1 MKIVIAPDSFK
12 ETLSAFEVA
21 STIESSFQNVFPEA
35 EIIKIPIADGGE
47 GTVEAMVRASDGS
60 FEFSEVEGPMGN
72 ITSAKWGMLGNSK
85 TAVIEIAEACGLHL
99 VQVNKRNPMTA
110 SSFGVGQLVVAAL
123 DKGAKKIIIG
133 LGGSATNDGG
143 YGFLRAIGVQF
154 LDSEGNELNGH
165 FETLSLLSDINFNH
179 IDTRIK
185 NTSIEIACDVDNPL
199 LGEKGAS
206 KVFAAQKGASNKM
219 IEELESIMTN
229 YYEIIS
235 SQLGSQL
242 NDRPGFGAAG
252 GLGFGISAFINSE
265 LKSGINIVLEALNF
279 NQYLLDADLV
289 ITGEGRIDS
298 QSERGKAPIGVI
310 KYANQ
315 LNCKVIV
322 IAGSVDDPKTFNQK
336 FNVTNSYGIVN
347 AKFSIEK
354 AFEDPYGCLKSV
366 SQKAAEDFKVLVT

>member
-47 GTVEAMVRASDGS
+47 GTVEAMVRATDGS

-99 VQVNKRNPMTA
+99 VQANKRNPMTA

-165 FETLSLLSDINFNH
+165 FETLSSLSDINFNH

-199 LGEKGAS
+199 LGENGAS

>member
-21 STIESSFQNVFPEA
+21 SAIESGFQNVFPEA

-47 GTVEAMVRASDGS
+47 GTVDAMVRATNGS
-60 FEFSEVEGPMGN
+60 FEFSEVEGPMGD
-72 ITSAKWGMLGNSK
+72 ITRAKWGMLGKSK

-99 VQVNKRNPMTA
+99 VSSNKRNPMAA
-110 SSFGVGQLVVAAL
+110 SSYGVGQLVIAAL

-154 LDSEGNELNGH
+154 LDSKGNELNGH
-165 FETLSLLSDINFNH
+165 FETLNLLSDINLSH

-185 NTSIEIACDVDNPL
+185 STLIEIACDVDNPL
-199 LGEKGAS
+199 LGDQGATR
-206 KVFAAQKGASNKM
+206 VFAAQKGASNQM
-219 IEELESIMTN
+219 IEELESIMTH

-235 SQLGSQL
+235 GQLKNQAH
-242 NDRPGFGAAG
+242 DQPRFGAAG
-252 GLGFGISAFINSE
+252 GLGFGISAFLNSE
-265 LKSGINIVLEALNF
+265 LKSGISIVLESLNF

-310 KYANQ
+310 NYANQ
-315 LNCKVIV
+315 LNRRVFV
-322 IAGSVDDPKTFNQK
+322 IAGSVDDPKVFNQK

-347 AKFSIEK
+347 EKFSIER
-354 AFEDPYGCLKSV
+354 AFEDPYGCLKNI
-366 SQKAAEDFKVLVT
+366 SQKAAEDFKALVA

>member
-47 GTVEAMVRASDGS
+47 GTVEAMVRATDGS
-60 FEFSEVEGPMGN
+60 FEFLEVEGPMGN

-99 VQVNKRNPMTA
+99 VQANKRNPMTA

-133 LGGSATNDGG
+133 LGGSVTNDGG

>member
-47 GTVEAMVRASDGS
+47 GTVEAMVRATDGS

-99 VQVNKRNPMTA
+99 VQANKRNPMTA

-206 KVFAAQKGASNKM
+206 KVFAEQKGASNKM

>member
-21 STIESSFQNVFPEA
+21 SAIESGFQNVFPEA

-47 GTVEAMVRASDGS
+47 GTVDAMVRATNGS
-60 FEFSEVEGPMGN
+60 FEFSEVEGPMGD
-72 ITSAKWGMLGNSK
+72 ITRAKWGMLGKSK
-85 TAVIEIAEACGLHL
+85 TAVIEIAESCGLHL
-99 VQVNKRNPMTA
+99 VSANKRNPMAA
-110 SSFGVGQLVVAAL
+110 SSYGVGQLVIAAL

-154 LDSEGNELNGH
+154 LDSKGNELNGH
-165 FETLSLLSDINFNH
+165 FETLNLLSDINLSH

-185 NTSIEIACDVDNPL
+185 STLIEIACDVDNPL
-199 LGEKGAS
+199 LGDQGATR
-206 KVFAAQKGASNKM
+206 VFAAQKGASNQM
-219 IEELESIMTN
+219 IEELESIMTH

-235 SQLGSQL
+235 GQLKNQAH
-242 NDRPGFGAAG
+242 DQPGFGAAG
-252 GLGFGISAFINSE
+252 GLGFGISAFLNSE
-265 LKSGINIVLEALNF
+265 LKSGISIVLESLNF

-310 KYANQ
+310 NYANQ
-315 LNCKVIV
+315 LNRRVFV
-322 IAGSVDDPKTFNQK
+322 IAGSVDDPKVFNQK

-347 AKFSIEK
+347 EKFSIER
-354 AFEDPYGCLKSV
+354 AFEDPYGCLKNI
-366 SQKAAEDFKVLVT
+366 SQKAAEDFKALVA

>member
-47 GTVEAMVRASDGS
+47 GTVEAMVRATDGS

-199 LGEKGAS
+199 LGVKGAS

>member
-1 MKIVIAPDSFK
+1 
-12 ETLSAFEVA
+12 
-21 STIESSFQNVFPEA
+21 
-35 EIIKIPIADGGE
+35 
-47 GTVEAMVRASDGS
+47 
-60 FEFSEVEGPMGN
+60 
-72 ITSAKWGMLGNSK
+72 
-85 TAVIEIAEACGLHL
+85 
-99 VQVNKRNPMTA
+99 MTA

-354 AFEDPYGCLKSV
+354 AFEDPNGCLKNV

>member
-21 STIESSFQNVFPEA
+21 SAIESSFQNVFPEA

-47 GTVEAMVRASDGS
+47 GTVEAMVRATDGS

-72 ITSAKWGMLGNSK
+72 ITSAKGGMLGNSK

-99 VQVNKRNPMTA
+99 VQANKRNPMTA

-185 NTSIEIACDVDNPL
+185 NTSIEIACDVDSPL

>member
-47 GTVEAMVRASDGS
+47 GTVEAMVRATDGS

-72 ITSAKWGMLGNSK
+72 ITSAKCGMLGNSK

-99 VQVNKRNPMTA
+99 VQANKRNPMTA

-154 LDSEGNELNGH
+154 LDSEGNELNGY

-206 KVFAAQKGASNKM
+206 KVFAEQKGASSKM

>member
-21 STIESSFQNVFPEA
+21 SAIESSFQNVFPEA

-47 GTVEAMVRASDGS
+47 GTVEAMVRATDGS

-99 VQVNKRNPMTA
+99 VQANKRNPMTA

-235 SQLGSQL
+235 SQLGRQL
-242 NDRPGFGAAG
+242 NDRPRFGAAG

>member
-21 STIESSFQNVFPEA
+21 SAIESGFQNVFPEA

-47 GTVEAMVRASDGS
+47 GTVDAMVRATNGS
-60 FEFSEVEGPMGN
+60 FEFSEVEGPMGD
-72 ITSAKWGMLGNSK
+72 ITRAKWGMLGKSK

-99 VQVNKRNPMTA
+99 VSANKRNPMAA
-110 SSFGVGQLVVAAL
+110 SSYGVGQLVIAAL

-143 YGFLRAIGVQF
+143 YGFLRAIVVQF
-154 LDSEGNELNGH
+154 LDFKGNELNGH
-165 FETLSLLSDINFNH
+165 FETLNLLSDINLSH

-185 NTSIEIACDVDNPL
+185 STLIEIACDVDNPL
-199 LGEKGAS
+199 LGDQGATR
-206 KVFAAQKGASNKM
+206 VFAAQKGASNQM
-219 IEELESIMTN
+219 IEELESIMTH

-235 SQLGSQL
+235 GQLKNQAH
-242 NDRPGFGAAG
+242 NQPGFGAAG
-252 GLGFGISAFINSE
+252 GLGFGISAFLNSE
-265 LKSGINIVLEALNF
+265 LKSGISIVLESLNF

-310 KYANQ
+310 NYANQ
-315 LNCKVIV
+315 LNRRVFV
-322 IAGSVDDPKTFNQK
+322 IAGSVDDPKVFNQK

-347 AKFSIEK
+347 EKFSIER
-354 AFEDPYGCLKSV
+354 AFEDPYGCLKNI
-366 SQKAAEDFKVLVT
+366 SQKAAEDFKALVA

>member
-21 STIESSFQNVFPEA
+21 SAIESSFQNVFPEA

-47 GTVEAMVRASDGS
+47 GTVEAMVRATDGS

-99 VQVNKRNPMTA
+99 VQANKRNPMTA

-154 LDSEGNELNGH
+154 LDSEGNELNCH
-165 FETLSLLSDINFNH
+165 FETLSSLSDINFNH

>member
-21 STIESSFQNVFPEA
+21 SAIESGFQNVFPEA

-47 GTVEAMVRASDGS
+47 GTVDAMVRATNGS
-60 FEFSEVEGPMGN
+60 FEFSEVEGPMGD
-72 ITSAKWGMLGNSK
+72 ITRAKWGMLGKSK

-99 VQVNKRNPMTA
+99 VSANKRNPMAA
-110 SSFGVGQLVVAAL
+110 SSYGVGQLVIAAL

-154 LDSEGNELNGH
+154 LDSKGNELNGH
-165 FETLSLLSDINFNH
+165 FETLNLLSDINLSH

-185 NTSIEIACDVDNPL
+185 STLIEIACDVDNPL
-199 LGEKGAS
+199 LGDQGATR
-206 KVFAAQKGASNKM
+206 VFAAQKGASNQM
-219 IEELESIMTN
+219 IEDLESIMTH

-235 SQLGSQL
+235 GQLKNQAH
-242 NDRPGFGAAG
+242 DQPGFGAAG
-252 GLGFGISAFINSE
+252 GLGFGISAFLNSE
-265 LKSGINIVLEALNF
+265 LKSGISIVLESLNF

-310 KYANQ
+310 NYANQ
-315 LNCKVIV
+315 LNRRVFV
-322 IAGSVDDPKTFNQK
+322 IAGSVDDPKVFNQK

-347 AKFSIEK
+347 EKFSIER
-354 AFEDPYGCLKSV
+354 AFEDPYGCLKNI
-366 SQKAAEDFKVLVT
+366 SQKAAEDFKALVA

>member
-47 GTVEAMVRASDGS
+47 GTVEAMVRATDGS

-99 VQVNKRNPMTA
+99 VQANKRNPMTA
-110 SSFGVGQLVVAAL
+110 SSFGVGQLVIAAL

-165 FETLSLLSDINFNH
+165 FETLSSLSDINFNH

-199 LGEKGAS
+199 LGENGAS

>member
-21 STIESSFQNVFPEA
+21 SAIESGFQNVFPEA

-47 GTVEAMVRASDGS
+47 GTVDAMVRATNGS
-60 FEFSEVEGPMGN
+60 FEFSEVEGPMGD
-72 ITSAKWGMLGNSK
+72 TTRAKWGMLGKSK

-99 VQVNKRNPMTA
+99 VSANKRNPMAA
-110 SSFGVGQLVVAAL
+110 SSYGVGQLVIAAL

-154 LDSEGNELNGH
+154 LDSKGNELNGH
-165 FETLSLLSDINFNH
+165 FETLNLLSDINLSH

-185 NTSIEIACDVDNPL
+185 STLIEIACDVDNPL
-199 LGEKGAS
+199 LGDQGATR
-206 KVFAAQKGASNKM
+206 VFAAQKGASNQM
-219 IEELESIMTN
+219 IEELESIMTH

-235 SQLGSQL
+235 GQLKNQAH
-242 NDRPGFGAAG
+242 DQPGFGAAG
-252 GLGFGISAFINSE
+252 GLGFGISAFLNSE
-265 LKSGINIVLEALNF
+265 LKSGISIVLESLNF

-310 KYANQ
+310 NYANQ
-315 LNCKVIV
+315 LNRRVFV
-322 IAGSVDDPKTFNQK
+322 IAGSVDDPKVFNQK

-347 AKFSIEK
+347 EKFSIER
-354 AFEDPYGCLKSV
+354 AFEDPYGCLKNI
-366 SQKAAEDFKVLVT
+366 SQKAAEDFKALVA

>member
-47 GTVEAMVRASDGS
+47 GTVEAMVRATDGS

-143 YGFLRAIGVQF
+143 YGFLRAIGVHF

-219 IEELESIMTN
+219 IKELESIITN

>member
-47 GTVEAMVRASDGS
+47 GTVEVMVRATDGS

-99 VQVNKRNPMTA
+99 VQANKRNPMTA

>member
-47 GTVEAMVRASDGS
+47 GTVEAMVRATDGS

-99 VQVNKRNPMTA
+99 VQANKRNPMTA

-199 LGEKGAS
+199 LGERGAS

>member
-21 STIESSFQNVFPEA
+21 SAIESGFQNVFPEA

-47 GTVEAMVRASDGS
+47 GTVDAMVRATNGS
-60 FEFSEVEGPMGN
+60 FEFSEVEGPMGD
-72 ITSAKWGMLGNSK
+72 ITRAKWGMLGKSK

-99 VQVNKRNPMTA
+99 VSANKRNPMAA
-110 SSFGVGQLVVAAL
+110 SSYGVGQLVIAAL

-154 LDSEGNELNGH
+154 LDSKGNELNGH
-165 FETLSLLSDINFNH
+165 FETLNLLSDINLSH

-185 NTSIEIACDVDNPL
+185 STLIEIACDVDNPL
-199 LGEKGAS
+199 LGDQGATR
-206 KVFAAQKGASNKM
+206 VFAAQKGASNQM
-219 IEELESIMTN
+219 IEELESIMTH

-235 SQLGSQL
+235 GQLKNQAHYQ
-242 NDRPGFGAAG
+242 PGFGAAG
-252 GLGFGISAFINSE
+252 GLGFGISAFLNSE
-265 LKSGINIVLEALNF
+265 LKSGISIVLESLNF

-310 KYANQ
+310 NYANQ
-315 LNCKVIV
+315 LNRRVFV
-322 IAGSVDDPKTFNQK
+322 IAGSVDDPKVFNQK

-347 AKFSIEK
+347 EKFSIER
-354 AFEDPYGCLKSV
+354 AFEDPYGCLKNI
-366 SQKAAEDFKVLVT
+366 SQKAAEDFKALVA

>member
-21 STIESSFQNVFPEA
+21 SAIGSSFQNVFPEA

-47 GTVEAMVRASDGS
+47 GTVEAMVRATDGS

-99 VQVNKRNPMTA
+99 VQANKRNPMTA

-143 YGFLRAIGVQF
+143 YGFLRAIGVHF

-289 ITGEGRIDS
+289 VTGEGRIDS

>member
-47 GTVEAMVRASDGS
+47 GTVEAMVRATDGS

-99 VQVNKRNPMTA
+99 VQANKRNPMTA

-252 GLGFGISAFINSE
+252 GLGFGISAFIHSE

-289 ITGEGRIDS
+289 ITGEGWIDS

>member
-21 STIESSFQNVFPEA
+21 SAIESGFQNVFPEA

-47 GTVEAMVRASDGS
+47 GTVDAMVRATNGS
-60 FEFSEVEGPMGN
+60 FEFSEVEGPMGD
-72 ITSAKWGMLGNSK
+72 ITRAKWGMLGKSK

-99 VQVNKRNPMTA
+99 VSANKRNPMAA
-110 SSFGVGQLVVAAL
+110 SSYGVGQLVIAAL

-154 LDSEGNELNGH
+154 LDSKGNELNGH
-165 FETLSLLSDINFNH
+165 FETLNLLSDINLSH

-185 NTSIEIACDVDNPL
+185 RTLIEIACDVDNPL
-199 LGEKGAS
+199 LGDQGATR
-206 KVFAAQKGASNKM
+206 VFAAQKGASNQM
-219 IEELESIMTN
+219 IEELESIMTH

-235 SQLGSQL
+235 GQLKNQAH
-242 NDRPGFGAAG
+242 NQPGFGAAG
-252 GLGFGISAFINSE
+252 GLGFGISAFLNSE
-265 LKSGINIVLEALNF
+265 LKSGISIVLESLNF

-310 KYANQ
+310 NYANQ
-315 LNCKVIV
+315 LNRRVFV
-322 IAGSVDDPKTFNQK
+322 IAGSVDDPKVFNQK

-347 AKFSIEK
+347 EKFSIER
-354 AFEDPYGCLKSV
+354 AFEDPYGCLKNI
-366 SQKAAEDFKVLVT
+366 SQKAAEDFKALVA

>member
-21 STIESSFQNVFPEA
+21 SAIESGFQNVFPEA

-47 GTVEAMVRASDGS
+47 GTVDAMVRATNGS
-60 FEFSEVEGPMGN
+60 FEFSEVEGPMGD
-72 ITSAKWGMLGNSK
+72 ITRAKWGMLGKSK

-99 VQVNKRNPMTA
+99 VSANKRNPMAA
-110 SSFGVGQLVVAAL
+110 SSYGVGQLVIAAL

-133 LGGSATNDGG
+133 LGGSSTNDGG

-154 LDSEGNELNGH
+154 LDSKGNELNGH
-165 FETLSLLSDINFNH
+165 FETLNLLSDINLSH

-185 NTSIEIACDVDNPL
+185 STLIEIACDVDNPL
-199 LGEKGAS
+199 LGDQGATR
-206 KVFAAQKGASNKM
+206 VFAAQKGASNQM
-219 IEELESIMTN
+219 IEELESIMTH

-235 SQLGSQL
+235 GQLKNQAH
-242 NDRPGFGAAG
+242 DQPGFGAAG
-252 GLGFGISAFINSE
+252 GLGFGISAFLNSE
-265 LKSGINIVLEALNF
+265 LKSGISIVLESLNF

-310 KYANQ
+310 NYANQ
-315 LNCKVIV
+315 LNRRVFV
-322 IAGSVDDPKTFNQK
+322 IAGSVDDPKVFNQK

-347 AKFSIEK
+347 EKFSIER
-354 AFEDPYGCLKSV
+354 AFEDPYGCLKNI
-366 SQKAAEDFKVLVT
+366 SQKAAEDFKALVA

>member
-21 STIESSFQNVFPEA
+21 SAIESGFQNVFPEA

-47 GTVEAMVRASDGS
+47 GTVDAMVRATNGS
-60 FEFSEVEGPMGN
+60 FEFSEVEGPMGDN
-72 ITSAKWGMLGNSK
+72 TRAKWGMLGNSK

-99 VQVNKRNPMTA
+99 VSANKRNPMAA
-110 SSFGVGQLVVAAL
+110 SSYGVGQLVIAAL

-133 LGGSATNDGG
+133 LGGSSTNDGG

-154 LDSEGNELNGH
+154 LDSKGNELNGH
-165 FETLSLLSDINFNH
+165 FETLSLLSNINLSH
-179 IDTRIK
+179 IDKRIM

-199 LGEKGAS
+199 LGHQGATR
-206 KVFAAQKGASNKM
+206 VFAAQKGASNKM
-219 IEELESIMTN
+219 IEELESIMTH
-229 YYEIIS
+229 YFEVIS
-235 SQLGSQL
+235 GQFKSQARDQ
-242 NDRPGFGAAG
+242 PGFGAAG
-252 GLGFGISAFINSE
+252 GLGFGISAFSNSE
-265 LKSGINIVLEALNF
+265 LKSGISIVLETLNF

-310 KYANQ
+310 NCANQ
-315 LNCKVIV
+315 LNCRVLV
-322 IAGSVDDPKTFNQK
+322 IAGSVDDPKVFNQK

-347 AKFSIEK
+347 EKFSIEK
-354 AFEDPYGCLKSV
+354 AFEDPYGCLKNV
-366 SQKAAEDFKVLVT
+366 SQKAAEDFKALIT

>member
-21 STIESSFQNVFPEA
+21 SAIESSFQNVFPEA

-47 GTVEAMVRASDGS
+47 GTVEAMVRATDGS

-99 VQVNKRNPMTA
+99 VQANKRNPMTA

-265 LKSGINIVLEALNF
+265 LKSGINIVLDVLNF

-354 AFEDPYGCLKSV
+354 AFEDPYGCLKSI

>member
-21 STIESSFQNVFPEA
+21 SAIESGFQNVFPEA

-47 GTVEAMVRASDGS
+47 GTVDAMVRATNGS
-60 FEFSEVEGPMGN
+60 FEFSEVEGPMGDN
-72 ITSAKWGMLGNSK
+72 TRAKWGMLGNSK

-99 VQVNKRNPMTA
+99 VSANKRNPMAA
-110 SSFGVGQLVVAAL
+110 SSYGVGQLVIAAL

-133 LGGSATNDGG
+133 LGGSSTNDGG

-154 LDSEGNELNGH
+154 LDSKGNELNGH
-165 FETLSLLSDINFNH
+165 FETLSLLSDINLSH
-179 IDTRIK
+179 IDKRIM

-199 LGEKGAS
+199 LGHQGATR
-206 KVFAAQKGASNKM
+206 VFAAQKGASNKM
-219 IEELESIMTN
+219 IEELESIMTH
-229 YYEIIS
+229 YYEVIS
-235 SQLGSQL
+235 GQFKSQARDQ
-242 NDRPGFGAAG
+242 PGFGAAG
-252 GLGFGISAFINSE
+252 GLGFGISAFSNSE
-265 LKSGINIVLEALNF
+265 LKSGISIVLETLNF

-310 KYANQ
+310 NCANQ
-315 LNCKVIV
+315 LNCRVLV
-322 IAGSVDDPKTFNQK
+322 IAGSVDDPKVFNQK

-347 AKFSIEK
+347 EKFSIEK
-354 AFEDPYGCLKSV
+354 AFEDPYGCLKNV
-366 SQKAAEDFKVLVT
+366 SQKAAEDFKALVT

>member
-47 GTVEAMVRASDGS
+47 GTVEAMVRATDGS
-60 FEFSEVEGPMGN
+60 FEFSEVEGTRGN

-99 VQVNKRNPMTA
+99 VQANKRNPMTA

>member
-47 GTVEAMVRASDGS
+47 GTVEAMVRATDGS

-99 VQVNKRNPMTA
+99 VQANKRNPMTA

-229 YYEIIS
+229 DYEISS

>member
-47 GTVEAMVRASDGS
+47 GTVEAMVRATDGS

-99 VQVNKRNPMTA
+99 VQANKRNPMTA

-206 KVFAAQKGASNKM
+206 KVFATQKGASNKM

>member
-21 STIESSFQNVFPEA
+21 SAIESGFQNVFPEA

-47 GTVEAMVRASDGS
+47 GTVDAMVRATNGS
-60 FEFSEVEGPMGN
+60 FEFSEVEGPMGD
-72 ITSAKWGMLGNSK
+72 ITRAKWGMLGKSK

-99 VQVNKRNPMTA
+99 VSANKRNPMAA
-110 SSFGVGQLVVAAL
+110 SSYGVGQLVIAAL

-154 LDSEGNELNGH
+154 LDSKGNELNGH
-165 FETLSLLSDINFNH
+165 FETLNLLSDINFSH

-185 NTSIEIACDVDNPL
+185 STLIEIACDVDNPL
-199 LGEKGAS
+199 LGDQGATR
-206 KVFAAQKGASNKM
+206 VFAAQKGASNQM
-219 IEELESIMTN
+219 IEELESIMTH

-235 SQLGSQL
+235 GQSKNQAHDQ
-242 NDRPGFGAAG
+242 PGFGAAG
-252 GLGFGISAFINSE
+252 GLGFGISAFLNSE
-265 LKSGINIVLEALNF
+265 LKSGISIVLESLNF

-310 KYANQ
+310 NYANQ
-315 LNCKVIV
+315 LNRRVFV
-322 IAGSVDDPKTFNQK
+322 IAGSVDDPKVFNQK

-347 AKFSIEK
+347 EKFSIER
-354 AFEDPYGCLKSV
+354 AFEDPYGCLKNI
-366 SQKAAEDFKVLVT
+366 SQKAAEDFKALVA

>member
-47 GTVEAMVRASDGS
+47 GTVEAMVRATDGS
-60 FEFSEVEGPMGN
+60 FEFSEVEGPMGS
-72 ITSAKWGMLGNSK
+72 IISAKWGMLGNSK

-99 VQVNKRNPMTA
+99 VQANKRNPMTA

>member
-21 STIESSFQNVFPEA
+21 SAIESGFQNVFPEA

-47 GTVEAMVRASDGS
+47 GTVDAMVRATNGS
-60 FEFSEVEGPMGN
+60 FEFSEVEGPMGD
-72 ITSAKWGMLGNSK
+72 ITRAKWGMLGKSK

-99 VQVNKRNPMTA
+99 VSANKRNPMAA
-110 SSFGVGQLVVAAL
+110 SSYGVGQLVIAAL

-154 LDSEGNELNGH
+154 LDSKGNELNGH
-165 FETLSLLSDINFNH
+165 FETLNLLSDINLSH

-185 NTSIEIACDVDNPL
+185 STLIEIACDVDNPL
-199 LGEKGAS
+199 LGDQGATR
-206 KVFAAQKGASNKM
+206 VFAAQKGASNQM
-219 IEELESIMTN
+219 IEELESIMTH

-235 SQLGSQL
+235 GQLKNQAH
-242 NDRPGFGAAG
+242 NQPGFGAAG
-252 GLGFGISAFINSE
+252 GLGFGISAFLNSE
-265 LKSGINIVLEALNF
+265 LKSGISIVLESLNF

-310 KYANQ
+310 NYANQ
-315 LNCKVIV
+315 LNRRVFV
-322 IAGSVDDPKTFNQK
+322 IAGSVDDPKVFNQK

-347 AKFSIEK
+347 EKFSIER
-354 AFEDPYGCLKSV
+354 AFEDPYGCLKNI
-366 SQKAAEDFKVLVT
+366 SQKAAEDFKALVA

>member
-21 STIESSFQNVFPEA
+21 SAIESSFQNVFPEA

-47 GTVEAMVRASDGS
+47 GTVEAMVRATDGS

-99 VQVNKRNPMTA
+99 VQANKRNPMTA

-185 NTSIEIACDVDNPL
+185 NTSFEIACDVDNPL

-235 SQLGSQL
+235 SQLGRQL
-242 NDRPGFGAAG
+242 NDRPRFGAAG

>member
-47 GTVEAMVRASDGS
+47 GTVEAMVRATDGS

-72 ITSAKWGMLGNSK
+72 ITSAKWGVLGNSK

-99 VQVNKRNPMTA
+99 VQANKRNPMTA

>member
-47 GTVEAMVRASDGS
+47 GTVEAMVRATDGS
-60 FEFSEVEGPMGN
+60 FEFLEVEGPMGN